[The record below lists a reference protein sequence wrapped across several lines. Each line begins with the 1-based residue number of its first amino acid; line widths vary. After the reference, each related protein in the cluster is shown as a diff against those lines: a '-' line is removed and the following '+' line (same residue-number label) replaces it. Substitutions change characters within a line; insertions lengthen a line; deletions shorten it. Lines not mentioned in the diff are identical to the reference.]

1 MPRKTA
7 KAFDGPLKG
16 LRVIDAGQMIAAPLS
31 CTLLADFGADVI
43 KIEHPT
49 QGDAMRTRPPEK
61 DGRSLW
67 WKVIA
72 RNKRTITLNL
82 STPDGQTVFKKLV
95 ATADV
100 VVENY
105 RPGTFERWGLGYD
118 VLSAINPGIVL
129 VRVSGYGQTGPY
141 AQRGGY
147 GTIAEAFSGIPS
159 YTGFPDKPPTL
170 SSSFAQADSIAGTF
184 AAMATMFALYE
195 RDQGGSGKG
204 QQVDVS
210 LYEPMFR
217 LAEAQTIAY
226 DQLKF
231 VRSRIGNRSTTDSP
245 RNAYATRD
253 GRYITISASTQKS
266 FDRLVDAMG
275 MPELSVDERFTD
287 GFRRQTNA
295 DALDDLMAGWFLKH
309 DCADAQKILDAG
321 EVVSGPIYTIEDIFK
336 DPQYQARDNI
346 VSVPDPDFGTVR
358 MQGAVPQMSRTP
370 GQVRHPGK
378 ALGDDNEE
386 IYLDELG
393 LSREEFARLKAMK
406 VI

>member
-1 MPRKTA
+1 MPATTG
-7 KAFDGPLKG
+7 KAFDGPLRG
-16 LRVIDAGQMIAAPLS
+16 LRVIDAGQMIAAPLA

-72 RNKRTITLNL
+72 RNKRNITLNL
-82 STPDGQTVFKKLV
+82 STAEGQALLKKLA

-118 VLSAINPGIVL
+118 VLAAINPRLIL

-141 AQRGGY
+141 SQRGGY
-147 GTIAEAFSGIPS
+147 GTVAEAFSGIPS
-159 YTGFPDKPPTL
+159 FTGFPDKPPTL

-184 AAMATMFALYE
+184 AAMAMMFALYE

-204 QQVDVS
+204 QEVDVS

-226 DQLKF
+226 DQLRM

-245 RNAYATRD
+245 RNAYETRD

-266 FDRLVDAMG
+266 FDRLVEAMG
-275 MPELSVDERFTD
+275 MAELARDERFTD
-287 GFRRQTNA
+287 GFRRQRNA
-295 DALDDLMAGWFLKH
+295 DDLDELMAQWFRQH
-309 DCADAQKILDAG
+309 DFKEAMRILDAG
-321 EVVSGPIYTIEDIFK
+321 EVVSGPIYTIEDIFD
-336 DPQYQARDNI
+336 DPQYRARENI

-358 MQGAVPQMSRTP
+358 MQGAVPRMTRTP
-370 GQVRHPGK
+370 GKVRHPGRE
-378 ALGDDNEE
+378 LGADNDE
-386 IYLDELG
+386 IYRGELG
-393 LSREEFARLKAMK
+393 LTPAELSRLKALK